1 MNSSI
6 PRRTAIKSLATGA
19 AAVAATQAI
28 TSQASAA
35 HHSSKLKGN
44 INHSVCKWCYKG
56 IELDPFCEAVKGMGL
71 NAVDLIAVKDFPTLQ
86 KHGLSCSLVTGVPG
100 GIKKGLNREENHET
114 LIAWFEE
121 VCPQISAAG
130 YKQVIC
136 FSGNRDGM
144 SDIQGLANSARGLN
158 QIVPIAEKHG
168 VTVVMELLNSKV
180 NHEDY
185 MADLSSWGVALCDTV
200 GSDAF
205 KLLYDIYHMQ
215 IMEGDVIATTS
226 SPRSART
233 TSTTLTTIQAAF
245 PDGPKSIRPK
255 SSTIPPLWRP
265 YWKLAS
271 TATSPKSLF
280 PPVPIHWRHSKQP
293 YISATCRPQVA
304 VCYTATLCSLVVRVV
319 LHRLSEVFCP
329 IG

>member
-1 MNSSI
+1 MNQSI

-35 HHSSKLKGN
+35 HHGSKLKGN

-71 NAVDLIAVKDFPTLQ
+71 NAVDLIAIEDFPTLQ

-144 SDIQGLANSARGLN
+144 SDIQGLANCAKGLN

-180 NHEDY
+180 NHADY

-215 IMEGDVIATTS
+215 IMEGDVIATIRKNHEYYSHYHTGGV
-226 SPRSART
+226 PGRAEIDT
-233 TSTTLTTIQAAF
+233 TQELYYPAIMEAILETGF
-245 PDGPKSIRPK
+245 DGYVAQEF
-255 SSTIPPLWRP
+255 IPAGPNP
-265 YWKLAS
+265 LAS
-271 TATSPKSLF
+271 LEA
-280 PPVPIHWRHSKQP
+280 
-293 YISATCRPQVA
+293 A
-304 VCYTATLCSLVVRVV
+304 VQICDV
-319 LHRLSEVFCP
+319 
-329 IG
+329 

>member
-1 MNSSI
+1 MNQSI

-35 HHSSKLKGN
+35 HHGSKLNGN

-71 NAVDLIAVKDFPTLQ
+71 NAVDLIAIEDFPTLQ

-130 YKQVIC
+130 YKQVVC

-144 SDIQGLANSARGLN
+144 SDIQGLANCTKGLK

-180 NHEDY
+180 NHADY

-200 GSDAF
+200 GSNAF

-215 IMEGDVIATTS
+215 IMEGDVIATIRKNHEYYSHYHTGGV
-226 SPRSART
+226 PGRAEIDT
-233 TSTTLTTIQAAF
+233 TQELYYPAIMEAILETGF
-245 PDGPKSIRPK
+245 DGYVAQEF
-255 SSTIPPLWRP
+255 IPAGPNP
-265 YWKLAS
+265 LAS
-271 TATSPKSLF
+271 LEA
-280 PPVPIHWRHSKQP
+280 
-293 YISATCRPQVA
+293 A
-304 VCYTATLCSLVVRVV
+304 VQICDV
-319 LHRLSEVFCP
+319 
-329 IG
+329 

>member
-1 MNSSI
+1 MNQSI

-35 HHSSKLKGN
+35 HHGSKLKGN

-71 NAVDLIAVKDFPTLQ
+71 NAVDLIAIEDFPTLQ

-130 YKQVIC
+130 YKQVVC

-144 SDIQGLANSARGLN
+144 SDIQGLANCTKGLN

-180 NHEDY
+180 NHADY

-215 IMEGDVIATTS
+215 IMEGDVIATIRKNHEYYSHYHTGGV
-226 SPRSART
+226 PGRAEIDT
-233 TSTTLTTIQAAF
+233 TQELYYPAIMEAILETGF
-245 PDGPKSIRPK
+245 DGYVAQEF
-255 SSTIPPLWRP
+255 IPAGPNP
-265 YWKLAS
+265 LAS
-271 TATSPKSLF
+271 LEA
-280 PPVPIHWRHSKQP
+280 
-293 YISATCRPQVA
+293 A
-304 VCYTATLCSLVVRVV
+304 VQICDV
-319 LHRLSEVFCP
+319 
-329 IG
+329 